1 MIKPIFLISI
11 IFGSLILS
19 GCKKQN
25 SDTENTCQNI
35 KNATL
40 FSNSPVVIGHFFLFG
55 TQEVGGYR
63 IYSWNGPENFHSQYP
78 KDSIEVQLKNEGWYY
93 LTLYSANGQCQKNDS
108 VYLDV
113 KLQQG
118 TPVCKTD
125 INTTTYNNLSADKYT
140 IVKKYIEP
148 NLSQKSLYATGGM
161 YSNMT
166 IYFHT
171 HWRTAEPED
180 GIYFTTNTPVFDQ
193 ADNNYNKVFITTT
206 KSSIYFG
213 SNEGQI
219 VYVSHVNSKLQLR
232 FCNIIMGGNNYNTS
246 ASGNLVEL

>member
-1 MIKPIFLISI
+1 MTKTKYLFSI
-11 IFGSLILS
+11 IFGTLILL
-19 GCKKQN
+19 GCNKQK
-25 SDTENTCQNI
+25 SATESTCQNI

-40 FSNSPVVIGHFFLFG
+40 FSNSPVVIGHFFKFG
-55 TQEVGGYR
+55 TQEVGGNR
-63 IYSWNGPENFHSQYP
+63 IYSWNGPNSYQSQIP

-93 LTLYSANGQCQKNDS
+93 LNLYSASGQCQKIDS
-108 VYLDV
+108 IYLDV

-118 TPVCKTD
+118 TPACNIN
-125 INTTTYNNLSADKYT
+125 INTTTYNNQGADQYT
-140 IVKKYIEP
+140 LVKKYIEP
-148 NLSQKSLYATGGM
+148 NFSQKSLYATGGM

-206 KSSIYFG
+206 KSNIYFG
-213 SNEGQI
+213 SNEGQM
-219 VYVSHVNSKLQLR
+219 VYISHINSKLQFR
-232 FCNIIMGGNNYNTS
+232 FCNIILGGNNYNTS